1 MSYVSPPVPP
11 EVRGSAEAQAE
22 YLLEDGFA
30 EVPEGALAEKI
41 AKGERLRVKFGVDP
55 TASDV
60 TWGWSVCLRRLR
72 RFQELGHTAVL
83 VIGSFTAQV
92 GDPSGRSAT
101 RVRLSADEVE
111 KYIVGCT
118 DKLLEILSPDNL
130 EVRRNSEWLGEMSPI
145 EMIELTSGATVAQL
159 LERNDFA
166 NRFKAQEP
174 ISLTEFIYPL
184 LQAQDSVAVQA
195 DVELGGTDQHFNLML
210 GRHLQQRAGQ
220 EPQVCITGP
229 LLVGTDGSRKMS
241 QSYGNYINV
250 SEPPTEIYGKA
261 MSIPDT
267 ALPEYLT
274 LATDLSPAEK
284 DQLTEDLL
292 RTEPVRLK
300 RIVAREMVAM
310 FHGQEAADEADAH
323 FDRVFVRRAAP
334 ADMPSAETSTSSL
347 LRLLIELGWAKSL
360 SEARRHIA
368 GRGVRIDD
376 EVVTSDQLELA
387 PGTYVVRFGRRRFA
401 RVRVRPA

>member
-11 EVRGSAEAQAE
+11 ESRDSAVAQAE

-30 EVPEGALAEKI
+30 EVPEGGLAEKI
-41 AKGERLRVKFGVDP
+41 AEGERLRIKFGVDP
-55 TASDV
+55 TAPTV
-60 TWGWSVCLRRLR
+60 TWGWSVGLRRLR

-83 VIGSFTAQV
+83 VIGDFTAQV

-111 KYIVGCT
+111 EYIVGCT
-118 DKLLEILSPDNL
+118 DKLLEIVSSDNL
-130 EVRRNSEWLGEMSPI
+130 EVQRNSEWLGDMSPA
-145 EMIELTSGATVAQL
+145 EMIELTSGATVGQL

-184 LQAQDSVAVQA
+184 LQAQDSVAVRA
-195 DVELGGTDQHFNLML
+195 DVELGGTDQHFNFML
-210 GRHLQQRAGQ
+210 GRHLQQRKGQ
-220 EPQVCITGP
+220 QPQVCVTGP

-241 QSYGNYINV
+241 QSYGNYISV
-250 SEPPTEIYGKA
+250 SDPSTEIYGKA

-274 LATDLSPAEK
+274 LATDLRPAKK
-284 DQLTEDLL
+284 DRLAEDLL
-292 RTEPVRLK
+292 WTKPMRLK

-310 FHGQEAADEADAH
+310 FHGEEAADEAQAH

-334 ADMPSAETSTSSL
+334 ADMPTIETSTSSL
-347 LRLLIELGWAKSL
+347 LHLLIELGWAKSL

-376 EVVTSDQLELA
+376 EVVTSNQLELA
-387 PGTYVVRFGRRRFA
+387 PGTYMVRFGRRRFT